1 MNKFYL
7 DGAKLELVQH
17 HCETSIQGS
26 YGSFKV
32 IQVTEKDQ
40 IEHLYKGEEGQ
51 EEYSKKT

>member
-26 YGSFKV
+26 YRSFKV